1 MKALSGYAEWFW
13 LMAKNWK
20 DYENRGWPLRRYFRP
35 MELPVRVYLHASK
48 QAASEEEIEF
58 IANTLKPETRLIEFM
73 ATDFAKYRGKIIGE
87 ITITGDIQVE
97 GRQPVVSPWLFGP
110 FGFFVKDGTLYDKP
124 IPYRGQLG
132 FFDVS
137 LAETSR

>member
-20 DYENRGWPLRRYFRP
+20 DIENRNWPLYRYFRP

-48 QAASEEEIEF
+48 TPASLEEIEF
-58 IANTLKPETRLIEFM
+58 IHKLLSEEQWEEFCAVDWM
-73 ATDFAKYRGKIIGE
+73 ALRGTIFAKITFTADVTEYASDWFFGKH
-87 ITITGDIQVE
+87 
-97 GRQPVVSPWLFGP
+97 
-110 FGFFVKDGTLYDKP
+110 GFLAKDGKLLEQP

-132 FFDVS
+132 FFNVELVAPS
-137 LAETSR
+137 KARQERE